1 MTVKEI
7 VDKTTMDDV
16 IDVVSEMNIST
27 FFEDFQI
34 LMNVYD
40 ELKNSTED
48 KKKFSLAFIN
58 GSNKFPSVVKVN
70 SKGRCEVLVTPL
82 KKIANCEIFDKTE
95 TLSEVEM
102 LALLMLHF
110 VALREAELPQ
120 EFLLKRFN
128 TGF

>member
-7 VDKTTMDDV
+7 VDKTTMNDV
-16 IDVVSEMNIST
+16 IDVVAKMSISI
-27 FFEDFQI
+27 FFEDFPVFI
-34 LMNVYD
+34 DVYN

-48 KKKFSLAFIN
+48 KKKFSLAFFN
-58 GSNKFPSVVKVN
+58 GPDKFPSVVKVSPN
-70 SKGRCEVLVTPL
+70 GRREVLVTTP
-82 KKIANCEIFDKTE
+82 KKIAICDIFDKTE

-102 LALLMLHF
+102 LTFLMLHF
-110 VALREAELPQ
+110 VALREAESPQ